1 VSSGRGSTSGKP
13 PLYVRRP
20 FLAGALRQ
28 WPLTLVVL
36 AVGAGL
42 VLVAVDRW
50 REGLVLVGLALLL
63 AGALRLVL
71 PERRLGFLVVRSR
84 PVDVT
89 LTFVLGFAVAV
100 IAASLPAR

>member
-1 VSSGRGSTSGKP
+1 MTSSPGAPGKA

-50 REGLVLVGLALLL
+50 RAGLVLVGLALVG
-63 AGALRLVL
+63 AGALRLAL

-84 PVDVT
+84 RIDVT
-89 LTFVLGFAVAV
+89 LTVGVGLAVAV
-100 IAASLPAR
+100 IALTVPVS